1 MEQLESIVARVVSV
15 SQLVAFYL
23 FIYFFD
29 DVNIGD
35 QSGKNQ
41 G

>member
-15 SQLVAFYL
+15 SQLVAFY
-23 FIYFFD
+23 FYFFFD

-35 QSGKNQ
+35 QNGKNQ